1 MRFRAAFS
9 LNSSTCYLNLSN
21 NLLEAENNVLHS
33 FFSTFEALAGLEQL
47 DLSFNRLRL
56 AAVDQSMKDAMP
68 ILPLLAFVSFR
79 GNPLERIEANLF
91 HGLRESRLKELNF
104 QECGLE
110 SIDPGRFGY
119 I

>member
-1 MRFRAAFS
+1 MAFN

-21 NLLEAENNVLHS
+21 NLLTAENYVFRS
-33 FFSTFEALAGLEQL
+33 FFSTFQDLAGLEQL

-56 AAVDQSMKDAMP
+56 AAVDESIKDFKP
-68 ILPLLAFVSFR
+68 ILPRLAYISFR

-91 HGLRESRLKELNF
+91 HGLRESRLRELNF

-110 SIDPGRFGY
+110 SIDPGGFRSS
-119 I
+119 